1 MCLLTVL
8 FNVHPE
14 APVVVAGN
22 RDERYAR
29 PAKPLQALRPAAPR
43 VLGGLDVLAG
53 GTWLAVNEHGVFAGL
68 TNRPAAGGRDPSRRS
83 RGELPLLLAGHP
95 DADEAVRALQEQIH
109 CLEYNPCWL
118 FVGDRQ
124 ALYYIIIGGNDA
136 PEISRLSTGVH
147 VLENRPLD
155 ARSAKVSMIRRALIP
170 AATWVGSA
178 LTGEFQS
185 LLGSHEIPAS
195 DAKLTEENDPRPLQ
209 LSAACV
215 HTAQYGTRSATL
227 VVIPAASDAA
237 PRVYYADGPPCT
249 TPLQDASHL
258 WSAERDAGQGGAH
271 LRKRFGRWPNRA

>member
-29 PAKPLQALRPAAPR
+29 PAKPLQALRPGAPR

-68 TNRPAAGGRDPSRRS
+68 TNRPAAGGRDLSRRS
-83 RGELPLLLAGHP
+83 RGELPLLLAGYP
-95 DADEAVRALQEQIH
+95 DADEAVKALQEQIY

-124 ALYYIIIGGNDA
+124 ALYYIIVGGNDK

-155 ARSAKVSMIRRALIP
+155 ARSAKASMIRRALIP
-170 AATWVGSA
+170 AATWLGSA

-185 LLGSHEIPAS
+185 LLGNHEIPSS
-195 DAKLTEENDPRPLQ
+195 DASRELTEENDPRPLQ

-215 HTAQYGTRSATL
+215 HTGHYGTRSATL
-227 VVIPAASDAA
+227 IVIPAASDAM
-237 PRVYYADGPPCT
+237 PRVYYADGPPCI
-249 TPLQDASHL
+249 TPLKDASQL
-258 WSAERDAGQGGAH
+258 WSAQRDASQGDAH
-271 LRKRFGRWPNRA
+271 LPKNVGR